1 MMKVGIFLPNWVGDV
16 VMATPTLRALRRYMG
31 REATFIGM
39 MKPYVEGVL
48 QGTSWLDEIWFY
60 DRLSPDPE
68 MRPAALTRRIYR
80 SRLDLVVLLTNDFLS
95 AFISWLGRAKK
106 RVGYV
111 RNRRG
116 PFLTLKLS
124 PSMANGKFVPTPTLD
139 YYLQLAY
146 ALGCPTESWKM
157 ELATADE
164 DERMADQVG
173 EVLGLRS
180 DGKVVLFNPSGA
192 YGQRRWPDEYFSE
205 LANRV
210 VKELTMMVDPLWAS
224 NVSGLQGL

>member
-1 MMKVGIFLPNWVGDV
+1 MKVGIFLPNWVGDV

-80 SRLDLVVLLTNDFLS
+80 SSLDLVVLFTNDFLS
-95 AFISWLGRAKK
+95 AFFSWLGRAKK

-116 PFLTLKLS
+116 SFLTIKLY
-124 PSMANGKFVPTPTLD
+124 PSMASGKFVPRLHSTITYSLLMPWVVRPN
-139 YYLQLAY
+139 
-146 ALGCPTESWKM
+146 LGRWSWLPLMKM
-157 ELATADE
+157 
-164 DERMADQVG
+164 RG
-173 EVLGLRS
+173 WRI
-180 DGKVVLFNPSGA
+180 
-192 YGQRRWPDEYFSE
+192 R
-205 LANRV
+205 
-210 VKELTMMVDPLWAS
+210 
-224 NVSGLQGL
+224 